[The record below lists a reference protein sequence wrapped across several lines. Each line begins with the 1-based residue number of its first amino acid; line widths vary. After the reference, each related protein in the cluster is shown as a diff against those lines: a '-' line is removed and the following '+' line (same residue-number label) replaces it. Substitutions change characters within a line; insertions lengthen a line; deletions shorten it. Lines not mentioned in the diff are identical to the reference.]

1 MLFNPTPH
9 IYKYFTMQMP
19 MGWRWLNRI
28 SPSTWIIYGLAVDQ
42 LGQNQQIMTTPEG
55 TQQTVA
61 EFMTSFFGY
70 EYSFRWCVRSTYPP
84 CIFKVVTTLALRLS
98 QAVVKLRLQGA
109 NLTSEYLFK
118 CIRLDTHW
126 GTFAELQGLELWLG
140 RVDERR

>member
-1 MLFNPTPH
+1 
-9 IYKYFTMQMP
+9 MQMP

-42 LGQNQQIMTTPEG
+42 LGQNQQMMTTPEG

-84 CIFKVVTTLALRLS
+84 CILNWSPRSRFNFHK
-98 QAVVKLRLQGA
+98 Q
-109 NLTSEYLFK
+109 Y
-118 CIRLDTHW
+118 
-126 GTFAELQGLELWLG
+126 
-140 RVDERR
+140 